1 MTMRRSLSRAQQ
13 LREQLLQAIDSQY
26 NIHNMA
32 VVLDVIYCLEKYPMT
47 KEALMETRLGKLIN
61 DVRKRSTDEDL
72 VKRLKSLVRSCQN
85 LAAENEATEKDP
97 DTSISIRAKLVSRS
111 TQTFVHSI
119 NQRADKSDC
128 SAPDKTMNYPTRVR
142 RSKIPV
148 RAVNPYSSSHISTK
162 QCSASMSLRTSLS
175 NQPSQDHI
183 VRYLHMHESQKHRV
197 FSSQCSHRNLF
208 VIEEP
213 TLSTSTVSKCTIQN
227 NNILKP
233 ALKKCNLFS
242 ISEVLNG
249 VKDPTVRTFEETQRN
264 QHSNLTSKHNQPHI
278 EDNTKPPNNAIIIT
292 HDHHTQQSE
301 DNEVNSSEKL
311 NKSLCFVQETESS
324 EMSQDKIINS
334 DVNIQNSLL
343 STKCHISGVNLFVA
357 EKDDDK
363 KYRRTNVFI
372 PDIIVTDLP
381 GVSRDL
387 TETDLQKIR
396 HQRWHGVNGCYDSR
410 NNWYDWTQS
419 MELDSYGDGKTL
431 KISPYVCIDYRVI

>member
-13 LREQLLQAIDSQY
+13 LKEQLLQAIDSQN

-72 VKRLKSLVRSCQN
+72 VKRLKSLVRNWQK
-85 LAAENEATEKDP
+85 LAAENEATDKDT

-111 TQTFVHSI
+111 TQTFVHSNI
-119 NQRADKSDC
+119 NQRAEKSDG
-128 SAPDKTMNYPTRVR
+128 SAPDKTTNYPTRVR

-148 RAVNPYSSSHISTK
+148 RAVNPYSSSYISTK
-162 QCSASMSLRTSLS
+162 QCSASTSLRTSLS

-183 VRYLHMHESQKHRV
+183 VRCLHMHESQKHRV
-197 FSSQCSHRNLF
+197 FSSQCSHKNLF

-213 TLSTSTVSKCTIQN
+213 TLPTSTVSKSAIQN

-242 ISEVLNG
+242 ISEVFKG
-249 VKDPTVRTFEETQRN
+249 VKDPTVRTFEDTQRN
-264 QHSNLTSKHNQPHI
+264 QHSK
-278 EDNTKPPNNAIIIT
+278 EDKTKPPNNASIIT
-292 HDHHTQQSE
+292 HDHHTQQGE
-301 DNEVNSSEKL
+301 ETEVNGSEKL

-324 EMSQDKIINS
+324 EMSQDKRIKS

-343 STKCHISGVNLFVA
+343 SSKCQISGVNLFVA
-357 EKDDDK
+357 EKEDDK
-363 KYRRTNVFI
+363 ECRRTNVFI

-387 TETDLQKIR
+387 TETDIQRIR

-431 KISPYVCIDYRVI
+431 KILPYVCIDYRLI